1 MHLQLRLLCCC
12 PDAEAQERMAEQ
24 EERLTKL
31 FLDFLGAQ
39 DDGYQGSFEE
49 YHWDRFG
56 EESPTVP
63 VRRALQASDEDAR
76 VGDLLLLAPAGCTSL
91 HFPKSWG
98 VSHSEKH
105 CGDVSTSVYSW
116 QGRQSLQSWSDCYR
130 CAYGALA
137 LC

>member
-1 MHLQLRLLCCC
+1 
-12 PDAEAQERMAEQ
+12 MAEQ

-76 VGDLLLLAPAGCTSL
+76 VSDLLLLTLAGCTSL
-91 HFPKSWG
+91 HFNRNITFREALQRCPRILPG
-98 VSHSEKH
+98 
-105 CGDVSTSVYSW
+105 
-116 QGRQSLQSWSDCYR
+116 SLWNVVKVILMRGHEHEFYAGIACLH
-130 CAYGALA
+130 AL
-137 LC
+137 

>member
-1 MHLQLRLLCCC
+1 MHLQLRPLCYS
-12 PDAEAQERMAEQ
+12 PDAEAQARTVEQ

-63 VRRALQASDEDAR
+63 MRRALQASDEDAR
-76 VGDLLLLAPAGCTSL
+76 VSDL
-91 HFPKSWG
+91 
-98 VSHSEKH
+98 V
-105 CGDVSTSVYSW
+105 
-116 QGRQSLQSWSDCYR
+116 
-130 CAYGALA
+130 
-137 LC
+137 

>member
-1 MHLQLRLLCCC
+1 
-12 PDAEAQERMAEQ
+12 MAEQ

-76 VGDLLLLAPAGCTSL
+76 VSNLMLLTPAGRVPTDLFFFGPATVLPLFEGLGRCVS
-91 HFPKSWG
+91 KSIPMARLP
-98 VSHSEKH
+98 SEL
-105 CGDVSTSVYSW
+105 T
-116 QGRQSLQSWSDCYR
+116 L
-130 CAYGALA
+130 CAGNACLYIM
-137 LC
+137 

>member
-1 MHLQLRLLCCC
+1 
-12 PDAEAQERMAEQ
+12 MAEQ

-76 VGDLLLLAPAGCTSL
+76 VSRVVLLIPAGCMSL
-91 HFPKSWG
+91 HFPRSWE

-105 CGDVSTSVYSW
+105 RGHVSTSVHTW
-116 QGRQSLQSWSDCYR
+116 HGRQSLQSW
-130 CAYGALA
+130 
-137 LC
+137 